1 MSGQSEGARA
11 ARSLLRTGAAV
22 LLAGLAALPAQA
34 QESDLARCLAIADMA
49 ERVRCY
55 DTLAQAEQD
64 RAQGDAA
71 SAAAQGDVATA
82 SAASSAAPASR
93 PAAPAA
99 PTTPAAANPR
109 DDFGLSAAERE
120 VRRPT
125 EQRQLGSI
133 RTTISSARTVGAGY
147 WQFATEEGSVWR
159 MTEVRRSF
167 RPPAAGDE
175 VIIRRGTL
183 GSYYIDVDNQPALPI
198 RRVD

>member
-1 MSGQSEGARA
+1 M
-11 ARSLLRTGAAV
+11 
-22 LLAGLAALPAQA
+22 LLAGLAALPAHA
-34 QESDLARCLAIADMA
+34 QESDLARCLTIADMA

-55 DTLAQAEQD
+55 DTLARAEQD
-64 RAQGDAA
+64 QAQGEDTP
-71 SAAAQGDVATA
+71 AAAQADVPPAP
-82 SAASSAAPASR
+82 AAPPAAPASR

-125 EQRQLGSI
+125 EQRQLDSI

-167 RPPAAGDE
+167 RPPDPGDQ
-175 VIIRRGTL
+175 VTIRRGTL